1 MRSPTSGIH
10 DLRSVNNDDNETII
24 PAQPEFEVIM
34 APSPVKWP
42 VVAWCIKDNGEFI
55 KAVPITTD
63 NEINFHVTEGIITR
77 CAIRTGLAASLTV
90 NSSPMQRRQKVC
102 ANRTR

>member
-1 MRSPTSGIH
+1 MTTTR
-10 DLRSVNNDDNETII
+10 TIV

-34 APSPVKWP
+34 APSLVKWP
-42 VVAWCIKDNGEFI
+42 VVAWCIEDNGESM

-63 NEINFHVTEGIITR
+63 NEINFRVDRGIITR

-90 NSSPMQRRQKVC
+90 NASPMQRRQNVC